1 MCNTAWRSKFAE
13 ALVINLP
20 RAQSD
25 HCPILVNLYRR
36 TPIHKDLRP
45 FRFEIARLSHDS
57 FMDFIKNAWRRG
69 DNLHVNLTDFEATLK
84 ECDVTIF
91 GNVFK
96 RKRRLLAHL
105 NGIQKA
111 LEDHSFKASI
121 SLNRNILWDA
131 IGGKKKVVLI
141 KWDIVCCPKR
151 IGGLGIRKTAEMN
164 KALLSKLGWKIE
176 DGDQGLRAH
185 VLRAKYLK
193 ERMSLWKALDSIVKM
208 NVDAAP
214 ISNPIEFSMGGLCPN
229 NRRHCIFGF
238 MGRLDMGTILKAKLH
253 AICMGLALAW
263 DHGCQLI
270 VVESDSKLAV
280 QKSHQTIQDKS
291 SFTCYSFYSTVNVE
305 RLSMLDTSHL

>member
-1 MCNTAWRSKFAE
+1 MIGRNQNMIRALKMADDKWCNDPLELKSLILEFSPRKMKSIE
-13 ALVINLP
+13 LLVLWP
-20 RAQSD
+20 LS
-25 HCPILVNLYRR
+25 
-36 TPIHKDLRP
+36 
-45 FRFEIARLSHDS
+45 RLQ
-57 FMDFIKNAWRRG
+57 
-69 DNLHVNLTDFEATLK
+69 V
-84 ECDVTIF
+84 
-91 GNVFK
+91 
-96 RKRRLLAHL
+96 
-105 NGIQKA
+105 GIVSNQ
-111 LEDHSFKASI
+111 DHSFKASI

-193 ERMSLWKALDSIVKM
+193 
-208 NVDAAP
+208 AP
-214 ISNPIEFSMGGLCPN
+214 ISNPREFSMVGLCPN
-229 NRRHCIFGF
+229 NRRYWIFGF

-253 AICMGLALAW
+253 AIYMGLALAW

-280 QKSHQTIQDKS
+280 QKIHQTIQDKS

-305 RLSMLDTSHL
+305 RLIIKLHSPPTELSFLLQDGLLGVARPRAVVD